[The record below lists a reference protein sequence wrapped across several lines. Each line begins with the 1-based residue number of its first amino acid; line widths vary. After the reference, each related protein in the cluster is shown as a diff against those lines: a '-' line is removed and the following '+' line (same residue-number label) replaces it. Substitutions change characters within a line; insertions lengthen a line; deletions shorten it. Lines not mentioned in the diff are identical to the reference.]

1 MANPNV
7 LTATSIYGKCVVQTI
22 STAGSAQIVN
32 VIENLSGSGKLIKVT
47 NINVTG
53 NIQSTIPTGGN
64 GYFALKANGFSI
76 YQNNS
81 STNTPAVFNY
91 ISVANRNTS
100 FYLNE
105 NQSLTMESSSTGVV
119 NVTCFVS
126 YEEIS

>member
-22 STAGSAQIVN
+22 STVASAQIVN
-32 VIENLSGSGKLIKVT
+32 VIQNLSGSGKLIKVT

-53 NIQSTIPTGGN
+53 YITSSGGLN
-64 GYFALKANGFSI
+64 GSFALKANGFSI
-76 YQNNS
+76 YGNS
-81 STNTPAVFNY
+81 SSGATPARFDFL
-91 ISVANRNTS
+91 SVADRDTS

-105 NQSLTMESSSTGVV
+105 NQSLTMESSSTGSV

>member
-22 STAGSAQIVN
+22 STLASAQIVN

-47 NINVTG
+47 NINLTG
-53 NIQSTIPTGGN
+53 GIQSSGGLN
-64 GYFALKANGFSI
+64 GSFVLKANGFSI
-76 YQNNS
+76 YQNGS
-81 STNTPAVFNY
+81 SGATPAVFNY

-100 FYLNE
+100 FYLTE
-105 NQSLTMESSSTGVV
+105 NQSLTMESSSTGSV